1 MDTLIF
7 SQSGIYRLQQLAS
20 QYYHQTGVRHKLSS
34 PEGVLQLLNGCADTS
49 QRDVRRC
56 YDAFVM
62 ELNKRQIDAL
72 TSRGVRLRVPPSA
85 VDDALARQAG

>member
-7 SQSGIYRLQQLAS
+7 SQSAIFRLQQLAS
-20 QYYHQTGVRHKLSS
+20 QVYRDTGVRHKLSNTQGIVS
-34 PEGVLQLLNGCADTS
+34 LLNESVYSAKPGVQTH
-49 QRDVRRC
+49 

-72 TSRGVRLRVPPSA
+72 LAQGVNVRPPLDSAQALR
-85 VDDALARQAG
+85 REQH